1 LRPVPLAYHVP
12 VRCRAWQRRHVPR
25 RRHRVPHSSPAAFG
39 LARLQG
45 PSCRVVS
52 TRVSAARGVASPPG
66 SAQAMFSHP
75 MDEAARG
82 EVVVEGI
89 SPAAFA
95 KLLS

>member
-1 LRPVPLAYHVP
+1 
-12 VRCRAWQRRHVPR
+12 
-25 RRHRVPHSSPAAFG
+25 
-39 LARLQG
+39 
-45 PSCRVVS
+45 
-52 TRVSAARGVASPPG
+52 
-66 SAQAMFSHP
+66 MFSHP